1 MKRLVIGLIASASVA
16 TALAQGTVTFNNRV
30 VGVVVAPIYGPLGPS
45 DTVSIVGNT
54 ATGTPA
60 GTADYGGRPL
70 LAGSGYTA
78 ELWAAPGAD
87 AAESSLQPATPTT
100 TFRAGAAA
108 GFIAAPPGG
117 VATLANVSA
126 DAPVA
131 TLQLRVWD
139 NQGGTVTTWAQA
151 EALWLSGQIA
161 AGKSPLF
168 NVNAIGG
175 IFNTPPN
182 LVGLQ
187 SFNIYYVPE
196 PGTLA
201 LLGLGALGL
210 MIFRRK

>member
-1 MKRLVIGLIASASVA
+1 MKKLIISALATCAAISVV
-16 TALAQGTVTFNNRV
+16 AQGTVTFVNNV
-30 VGVVVAPIYGPLGPS
+30 TGVLRAPVYGPLGPN

-54 ATGTPA
+54 PTGLPA

-78 ELWAAPGAD
+78 QLFAAPGAGQP
-87 AAESSLQPATPTT
+87 ESSLQPATPTT
-100 TFRAGAAA
+100 TFRTGAAA
-108 GFIAAPPGG
+108 GFVAI
-117 VATLANVSA
+117 VTATLQGVPK

-131 TLQLRVWD
+131 TLQMRVWD
-139 NQGGTVTTWAQA
+139 NRGGTVTTWAQA
-151 EALWLSGQIA
+151 EALWLSGQLA

-175 IFNTPPN
+175 DLNTPPN

-187 SFNIYYVPE
+187 SFNIYYIPE

>member
-1 MKRLVIGLIASASVA
+1 MKKLVISLVTTAAVAS
-16 TALAQGTVTFNNRV
+16 ALAQGTVTFNNRV
-30 VGVVVAPIYGPLGPS
+30 VGVVVAPIYGPLGPN

-54 ATGTPA
+54 SAGTPA

-78 ELWAAPGAD
+78 QLFAAPGAG

-100 TFRAGAAA
+100 TFRTGAAA
-108 GFIAAPPGG
+108 GFVVAAT
-117 VATLANVSA
+117 ATLQGVPA

-139 NQGGTVTTWAQA
+139 NRGGTVTTWAQA

-187 SFNIYYVPE
+187 SFNIYYIPE

>member
-1 MKRLVIGLIASASVA
+1 MKKTLVVAMALACAASAF
-16 TALAQGTVTFNNRV
+16 AQGTVVFNNIIS
-30 VGVVVAPIYGPLGPS
+30 GVLRAPIYGPLGPG
-45 DTVSIVGNT
+45 DTVSLVGN
-54 ATGTPA
+54 GPSPSIPA
-60 GTADYGGRPL
+60 GTVDYGGRPL
-70 LAGSGYTA
+70 LAGAGYTA
-78 ELWAAPGAD
+78 QLFAAPGANQP
-87 AAESSLQPATPTT
+87 ESSLQPATPTT
-100 TFRAGAAA
+100 TFRTGSAA
-108 GFIAAPPGG
+108 GYVAQ
-117 VATLANVSA
+117 VTATLPNVPP

-139 NQGGTVTTWAQA
+139 NMGGTVTTWAQA

-161 AGKSPLF
+161 AGKSLTF

-175 IFNTPPN
+175 VFNVPPN

-210 MIFRRK
+210 MVFRRK